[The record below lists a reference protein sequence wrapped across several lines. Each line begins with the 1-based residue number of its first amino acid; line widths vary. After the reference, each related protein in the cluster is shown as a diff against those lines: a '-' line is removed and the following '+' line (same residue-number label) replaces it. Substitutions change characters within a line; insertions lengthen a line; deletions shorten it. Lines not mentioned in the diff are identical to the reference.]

1 MDIPQG
7 QYAEQ
12 GKSVT
17 KKQTLYDSTH
27 RKYIWLI
34 KIIKTK

>member
-1 MDIPQG
+1 MDTPQG

-12 GKSVT
+12 GTSVT

-27 RKYIWLI
+27 RKYI
-34 KIIKTK
+34 